1 MLPEIDNMLSF
12 DVGVDCWN
20 FTPVSIEQVAAKMK
34 TKLPV
39 WEAYHASLK
48 NTGRAE

>member
-1 MLPEIDNMLSF
+1 VLAF
-12 DVGVDCWN
+12 DVGVDCWD

-34 TKLPV
+34 AKLPE
-39 WEAYHASLK
+39 WEVYKASLK